1 MPSVRDIFELLST
14 LGLDKRY
21 GVAGSFARGTAKKSS
36 DIDIVIDRDCMDI
49 ADMELIKK
57 ALKSK
62 FSRKSDV
69 ICLELLKKEDV
80 ELDKL
85 LCSIGLDDN
94 EDSAYKSILREVIWC
109 DEVI

>member
-1 MPSVRDIFELLST
+1 
-14 LGLDKRY
+14 
-21 GVAGSFARGTAKKSS
+21 
-36 DIDIVIDRDCMDI
+36 
-49 ADMELIKK
+49 MELIKK

-69 ICLELLKKEDV
+69 ICLELLKKEDE